1 MKQKNQQEKM
11 ERMSRLN
18 YRKIYTVEHN
28 VKVREFG
35 QVHRDHE
42 ERLVSNFYETWGF
55 APRTASSGAEAASI
69 DDEDEDGEEGNEDSI
84 GETHEPDAIQGTAV
98 EEVEEEDTRQAT
110 IDAQMRR
117 NRRTSEHTRSSGKGK
132 ERRR

>member
-42 ERLVSNFYETWGF
+42 ERLVSNFYEAWGF
-55 APRTASSGAEAASI
+55 APRNASSGVEAASV
-69 DDEDEDGEEGNEDSI
+69 DDEDEDDEEQEQESNDEAHEAEAVQSTVIEDGEEG
-84 GETHEPDAIQGTAV
+84 HMQQA
-98 EEVEEEDTRQAT
+98 EVDTQ
-110 IDAQMRR
+110 RR
-117 NRRTSEHTRSSGKGK
+117 RKRRTSEHTRSSGKGK